1 MNSAKKHILNFLLS
15 LIVFSLIFLIFTP
28 YFTTDFL
35 DIRQERENEEN
46 YQKFLRE
53 EALRKIK
60 EAEDKIY
67 LTGKF
72 DPSQREDFILIP
84 PEYTIDQMDQYQL
97 YLRKE
102 TYTAYLQMQSVA
114 SFDKIDLK
122 IASATRNFDYQK
134 ELWDNQW
141 TGITIIDG
149 KNLLKSIPDELERFK
164 KILEYSAVPGTSR
177 HHWGTDIDINN
188 ANLTYFRSSEGKK
201 VYAWLVKNAPLFGFC
216 QTYNSRG
223 NIRSTGYNE
232 EKWHWSYLP
241 LAKDFTKR
249 YKELIK
255 EEDLKG
261 FLGDEYVSS
270 VDLINNYVLAINPDC
285 I

>member
-1 MNSAKKHILNFLLS
+1 MH
-15 LIVFSLIFLIFTP
+15 
-28 YFTTDFL
+28 
-35 DIRQERENEEN
+35 
-46 YQKFLRE
+46 
-53 EALRKIK
+53 
-60 EAEDKIY
+60 
-67 LTGKF
+67 
-72 DPSQREDFILIP
+72 
-84 PEYTIDQMDQYQL
+84 
-97 YLRKE
+97 
-102 TYTAYLQMQSVA
+102 
-114 SFDKIDLK
+114 
-122 IASATRNFDYQK
+122 
-134 ELWDNQW
+134 
-141 TGITIIDG
+141 
-149 KNLLKSIPDELERFK
+149 
-164 KILEYSAVPGTSR
+164 
-177 HHWGTDIDINN
+177 
-188 ANLTYFRSSEGKK
+188 
-201 VYAWLVKNAPLFGFC
+201 GFC